1 MKVYEEVSGVLSLRH
16 FGLAGWCSLSSPAC
30 FLSDISGWRDGAL
43 YPLAGGGRRIRRGA
57 FWLRRRDAA
66 RPARADGEAAGGAV
80 EISVLVNLVRGDDG
94 ARAVGATDDDAS
106 PVRRGASYG
115 VSFATTRSQQLAEGS
130 AYTMLSALTRAREAG
145 APAGR
150 AASAAAAPSRA
161 TCSSRLGGAAAAGD
175 VADSF

>member
-115 VSFATTRSQQLAEGS
+115 VSFATTRSQQLAGGPVRERVNHS
-130 AYTMLSALTRAREAG
+130 FRDSSRARRRRAAG
-145 APAGR
+145 RIQPELWTAAPADFFL
-150 AASAAAAPSRA
+150 
-161 TCSSRLGGAAAAGD
+161 T
-175 VADSF
+175 